1 MGKRRLAL
9 GFVLLLLV
17 VLVTAAVLYIRPS
30 ERLDLDYTE
39 VDWGAKVREMIRNEN
54 PELTINEQEFN
65 QLAKKGLSER
75 IAEHELPVEIKG
87 ANFNLDGNR
96 LEADLNVS
104 WGAIEAAVQVG
115 YIMEFVPETER
126 LSLTPE
132 SMSVRGIRL
141 PPERFGL
148 EPIDIDLG
156 SALPD
161 MVKVEG
167 MQFSGN
173 EIKAKLAIHLS
184 GISDYLRNFIK

>member
-30 ERLDLDYTE
+30 ERLDLDYSE

-75 IAEHELPVEIKG
+75 IAEQELPVEIKG

-104 WGAIEAAVQVG
+104 WGAIEAGVQVG
-115 YIMEFVPETER
+115 YVMEFVPETER

-141 PPERFGL
+141 PHERFGL

-167 MQFSGN
+167 MQFAGN

>member
-1 MGKRRLAL
+1 MGKRRLAI

-39 VDWGAKVREMIRNEN
+39 VDWGAKVHEMIRNEN
-54 PELTINEQEFN
+54 PELSINEREFN

-115 YIMEFVPETER
+115 YVMEFVPETER

-184 GISDYLRNFIK
+184 GISDYLRNFIN

>member
-1 MGKRRLAL
+1 MGKRRLAI

-54 PELTINEQEFN
+54 PELSINEREFN

-75 IAEHELPVEIKG
+75 IAKHELPVEIKG

-115 YIMEFVPETER
+115 YVMEFVPETER

-184 GISDYLRNFIK
+184 GISDYLRNFIN

>member
-1 MGKRRLAL
+1 MGKRRLAI

-54 PELTINEQEFN
+54 PELTINEREFN
-65 QLAKKGLSER
+65 QLAKKGLSEH

-87 ANFNLDGNR
+87 ANFDLDGNH

-115 YIMEFVPETER
+115 YVMEFVPETER

-167 MQFSGN
+167 MQFLGN

-184 GISDYLRNFIK
+184 GISDYLRNFIN

>member
-39 VDWGAKVREMIRNEN
+39 IDWGAKVREMIRNEN

>member
-54 PELTINEQEFN
+54 PELTINEREFN

-115 YIMEFVPETER
+115 YVMEFVPETER

-132 SMSVRGIRL
+132 SISLRGIQL

-184 GISDYLRNFIK
+184 GISDYLRNFIN

>member
-54 PELTINEQEFN
+54 PELTINEREFN

-75 IAEHELPVEIKG
+75 IAKHELPVEIKG

-115 YIMEFVPETER
+115 YVMEFVPETER

-184 GISDYLRNFIK
+184 GISDYLRNFIN